1 MLVTLGQ
8 SRDGHSVPGFHG
20 YSDIGVHM
28 YACTLAT
35 LGQSRDGHSVPGFR
49 GYSDIGVHMYVDYL
63 RTIPGWTQCPGISRI
78 L

>member
-1 MLVTLGQ
+1 MDTV
-8 SRDGHSVPGFHG
+8 SRDFVDTLTKGSTC
-20 YSDIGVHM
+20 M
-28 YACTLAT
+28 LAT

-63 RTIPGWTQCPGISRI
+63 RTIPGWTQCPGISWI